1 MAYIQNTSND
11 SIDERLSPGS
21 WSPDI
26 YYLWFQS
33 QLTKNLIKWAK
44 ADKIFII
51 VSRNNQNSKTNSGSG
66 NCFVAWM
73 TSEKSLV
80 LFSAYDNSL
89 PFRETLYIRYIGVN
103 PELQDKGVGLMLC
116 QNWLKSEAG
125 RHNQIWSLINRII
138 PIDKL
143 HEKLV

>member
-1 MAYIQNTSND
+1 MDIQNTSND
-11 SIDERLSPGS
+11 YYNDYPQVHEVDILTQSP
-21 WSPDI
+21 
-26 YYLWFQS
+26 L
-33 QLTKNLIKWAK
+33 LAKNLIKWAK

-89 PFRETLYIRYIGVN
+89 PSVKHCIFVI
-103 PELQDKGVGLMLC
+103 
-116 QNWLKSEAG
+116 
-125 RHNQIWSLINRII
+125 
-138 PIDKL
+138 
-143 HEKLV
+143 